1 MIAPK
6 SHPPGWRNTLSAIA
20 PPALLMAFIF
30 WIGTDRGS
38 ATETRSFLES
48 LLQSWWPSL
57 AERLGLEGFRL
68 INVIVRKLGHFL
80 GYGLLGLLN
89 ARCLQLLRGTLTR
102 NHALQAWAAAA
113 AWAAVD
119 EFHQSYSPSRGATVE
134 DVLLDASGAAVGIF
148 FYSLW
153 LLRHPRNS
161 PSPK

>member
-1 MIAPK
+1 RSWKRGWRGRCRSKPGSWPHRRVTPADVERRDLMIAPK

-89 ARCLQLLRGTLTR
+89 A
-102 NHALQAWAAAA
+102 
-113 AWAAVD
+113 
-119 EFHQSYSPSRGATVE
+119 
-134 DVLLDASGAAVGIF
+134 
-148 FYSLW
+148 
-153 LLRHPRNS
+153 
-161 PSPK
+161 